1 MEEKKRT
8 AAKVVTTL
16 FPRIP
21 KVTIL
26 LLDFFIKREN
36 NVVLTREPLSH
47 FCQEEVVLAAQDI
60 LDKLQRQVITYQDV
74 RDTAENLIAIFG
86 TNARVNRC
94 ERFAQLGLHNLVFK
108 KAPDIA
114 KELGDS
120 IRKMIV
126 IIGELATSLEKVSDV
141 PPTDW
146 MGVGDTI
153 VAKTEKLNMAEIAPF
168 WSYIP
173 KMKDFQCVKLLGAGG
188 FGAVYKAIYKPTGL
202 VCTIKLVPC
211 DKFQRHKQA
220 CVDKVTAS
228 IIRNPFLVKYYA
240 CYCTKDAYLTVME
253 YICGADLFRV
263 VEKAVYLPTNE
274 CRIVMAQL
282 ILAIE
287 HMHLRGLLHRD
298 IKVSNMLIIPG
309 GRVKVID
316 FDTNKVCIGH
326 YAKRICKGYFNKT
339 ALEFRDGECAGTV
352 PYMAPELI
360 KHRPYGRACDWWSA
374 GATFYKMMTGRV
386 PFRAEGKDLLK
397 DKIANEPLKWP
408 KVEVHPHSAT
418 PEAKDMVFKMLKKN
432 PVERLGSTTYAEI
445 RGHPFFAGFNWKW
458 LATTKQLCD
467 IPAIGECMI
476 RRKETS
482 KGTERL
488 TVSAT
493 ANTKKKP
500 LYKVEDM
507 VDVEPA
513 TQRALYTYASPSFKK
528 MINFGHLEQSGC
540 WCLAPPRTPSPHT
553 DAVIRTAATGFKVK
567 GYKPQ
572 AVAVG
577 ILAKPR
583 LTGLTAKKSTGPVQL
598 KDSFFDTSGVESEE
612 LDYKKASDTDV
623 AAGIRAYS
631 GTGESADKSITAK
644 ERMDVLLFRTKSLG
658 KYWSFG
664 VNIVEVDGENNRR
677 FYMVEK
683 VKNGSPAQVSHVLE
697 GDVIVAVN
705 GQDVSQLPI
714 GEVRRRMQDSG
725 DQLVL
730 TVLSSSAF
738 RMLES
743 RRDMDQVLKAAG
755 KDTIQLRA
763 IHTTCGGS
771 GNYGFTAFEAKAW
784 NEQKKALV
792 RCHVIQKVTN
802 AQVVT
807 PNKFLYPGDV
817 LLMVDGVPVD
827 TMDQYGVRAA
837 LAKGANELNITIAP
851 MSPLR
856 LKRPSYTRLHE
867 TVMTDENVP
876 EPSAKAI
883 IEPPKP

>member
-1 MEEKKRT
+1 MAAAAAAASRAASPTSPEKHEANAVVMEEKKRA
-8 AAKVVTTL
+8 AAKVITTL

-21 KVTIL
+21 KVTML

-36 NVVLTREPLSH
+36 NLLLTQEPLSH
-47 FCQEEVVLAAQDI
+47 FCQEEVMLAGQDI

-74 RDTAENLIAIFG
+74 RDTAENLI
-86 TNARVNRC
+86 
-94 ERFAQLGLHNLVFK
+94 GLHNLVFK

-114 KELGDS
+114 KELGDN
-120 IRKMIV
+120 IRKLIV

-146 MGVGDTI
+146 MGVGDTV

-173 KMKDFQCVKLLGAGG
+173 KMKDFECVKLLGAGG

-202 VCTIKLVPC
+202 VCTMKLVPC
-211 DKFQRHKQA
+211 EKFQRHKQA

-263 VEKAVYLPTNE
+263 VEKAGYLPTNE

-326 YAKRICKGYFNKT
+326 YSKRVCKGYFTKT

-352 PYMAPELI
+352 PYMAPELV

-386 PFRAEGKDLLK
+386 PFRAEGKENLK

-458 LATTKQLCD
+458 LATTKQPCD

-482 KGTERL
+482 KGPERL

-493 ANTKKKP
+493 ANTKKKS

-507 VDVEPA
+507 VDVDPA

-528 MINFGHLEQSGC
+528 MINF
-540 WCLAPPRTPSPHT
+540 
-553 DAVIRTAATGFKVK
+553 
-567 GYKPQ
+567 
-572 AVAVG
+572 
-577 ILAKPR
+577 
-583 LTGLTAKKSTGPVQL
+583 AKKSTGPVQL

-631 GTGESADKSITAK
+631 GTGVSADKSITAK

-664 VNIVEVDGENNRR
+664 VNIIEVDGENHRR
-677 FYMVEK
+677 FFMVEK
-683 VKNGSPAQVSHVLE
+683 VKSGSPAQVSHVLE

-705 GQDVSQLPI
+705 GQDVTQLPI
-714 GEVRRRMQDSG
+714 GEVRRRMQDCG

-827 TMDQYGVRAA
+827 TMDQYGLRTA

-883 IEPPKP
+883 IEPPKT

>member
-1 MEEKKRT
+1 MAAPPQPGSNPTSPTGAGAPPANAAAMEEKKRA

-21 KVTIL
+21 KVTTL
-26 LLDFFIKREN
+26 LLEFYIKREDTI
-36 NVVLTREPLSH
+36 VLTREPLSH

-60 LDKLQRQVITYQDV
+60 LDKLNRQVITFQDV
-74 RDTAENLIAIFG
+74 RDTAENLI
-86 TNARVNRC
+86 
-94 ERFAQLGLHNLVFK
+94 GLHNLVYK
-108 KAPDIA
+108 RAPDIA
-114 KELGDS
+114 KELGDNV
-120 IRKMIV
+120 RKLIV

-153 VAKTEKLNMAEIAPF
+153 VSKTEKLNLAEIAPF

-188 FGAVYKAIYKPTGL
+188 FGAVYKAIYKPTNL

-240 CYCTKDAYLTVME
+240 CYCTRDAYLTVME

-282 ILAIE
+282 ILALE

-316 FDTNKVCIGH
+316 FDTNKVCVGH
-326 YAKRICKGYFNKT
+326 YSKRVCRGYFNKT

-352 PYMAPELI
+352 PYMAPEII

-386 PFRAEGKDLLK
+386 PFRAEDKEVLK

-458 LATTKQLCD
+458 LATSKHLCD
-467 IPAIGECMI
+467 IPAIGDCMI
-476 RRKETS
+476 RRQDPS
-482 KGTERL
+482 KGERL

-493 ANTKKKP
+493 ANTKKRP

-507 VDVEPA
+507 VDVEPS
-513 TQRALYTYASPSFKK
+513 TQRALYTYTSPSFKK
-528 MINFGHLEQSGC
+528 MINFS
-540 WCLAPPRTPSPHT
+540 
-553 DAVIRTAATGFKVK
+553 
-567 GYKPQ
+567 
-572 AVAVG
+572 
-577 ILAKPR
+577 
-583 LTGLTAKKSTGPVQL
+583 KKSAGPVQL
-598 KDSFFDTSGVESEE
+598 KESFFDTSGAESAT

-623 AAGIRAYS
+623 IAGISAYS
-631 GTGESADKSITAK
+631 GTGVSADKSITAK
-644 ERMDVLLFRTKSLG
+644 ERMDVILFRTKSLG

-664 VNIVEVDGENNRR
+664 VNIVEVEGENNRR
-677 FYMVEK
+677 FFIVDK
-683 VKNGSPAQVSHVLE
+683 VKSGSPAQVSHVLE

-705 GQDVSQLPI
+705 GQDVAQLPI

-743 RRDMDQVLKAAG
+743 RRDMDEVLKAAG

-771 GNYGFTAFEAKAW
+771 GNYGFTVFEAKAW
-784 NEQKKALV
+784 NEKKKALV
-792 RCHVIQKVTN
+792 HCHVIQKVN
-802 AQVVT
+802 NPQILT
-807 PNKFLYPGDV
+807 PNKFIYPGDV
-817 LLMVDGVPVD
+817 LLMVDGVTVD
-827 TMDQYGVRAA
+827 TMDQYGIKSA
-837 LAKGANELNITIAP
+837 LARGANEINITIAP

-856 LKRPSYTRLHE
+856 VKRPSFTRLHE
-867 TVMTDENVP
+867 TVMTDEHVP
-876 EPSAKAI
+876 EPSAKAL
-883 IEPPKP
+883 IEPPKT

>member
-1 MEEKKRT
+1 MEEKKRA

-21 KVTIL
+21 KVTTL
-26 LLDFFIKREN
+26 LLEFYIKREDTI
-36 NVVLTREPLSH
+36 VLTREPLSH

-60 LDKLQRQVITYQDV
+60 LDKLNRQVITFQDV
-74 RDTAENLIAIFG
+74 RDTAENLI
-86 TNARVNRC
+86 
-94 ERFAQLGLHNLVFK
+94 GLHNLVYK

-114 KELGDS
+114 KELGDNV
-120 IRKMIV
+120 RKLIV

-153 VAKTEKLNMAEIAPF
+153 VSKTEKLNLAEIAPF

-188 FGAVYKAIYKPTGL
+188 FGAVYKAIYKPTNL

-240 CYCTKDAYLTVME
+240 CYCTRDAYLTVME

-282 ILAIE
+282 ILALE

-316 FDTNKVCIGH
+316 FDTNKVCVGH
-326 YAKRICKGYFNKT
+326 YSKRVCRGYFNKT

-352 PYMAPELI
+352 PYMAPEII

-386 PFRAEGKDLLK
+386 PFRAEDKEVLK

-418 PEAKDMVFKMLKKN
+418 PEAKDMVFKLLKKN

-445 RGHPFFAGFNWKW
+445 RGHPFFAGFNWKR
-458 LATTKQLCD
+458 LSSTDHLCD
-467 IPAIGECMI
+467 IPAIGDCMT
-476 RRKETS
+476 RK
-482 KGTERL
+482 KDAGKPERL

-493 ANTKKKP
+493 SNTRKRK
-500 LYKVEDM
+500 LLKVQDM
-507 VDVEPA
+507 VDVEGR
-513 TQRALYTYASPSFKK
+513 TQRPLYTYASPSFKK
-528 MINFGHLEQSGC
+528 MINF
-540 WCLAPPRTPSPHT
+540 
-553 DAVIRTAATGFKVK
+553 
-567 GYKPQ
+567 
-572 AVAVG
+572 
-577 ILAKPR
+577 
-583 LTGLTAKKSTGPVQL
+583 AKKQTGPIEL
-598 KDSFFDTSGVESEE
+598 KESFFNTSGGESEE
-612 LDYKKASDTDV
+612 LDYKKASDMDV
-623 AAGIRAYS
+623 VVGISGYS
-631 GTGESADKSITAK
+631 GTGASADKSITAK
-644 ERMDVLLFRTKSLG
+644 ERMDVILFRTKSLG

-664 VNIVEVDGENNRR
+664 INVVDVDGENKR
-677 FYMVEK
+677 FIMVEK
-683 VKNGSPAQVSHVLE
+683 VKSGSPAEVSHVLE

-705 GQDVSQLPI
+705 GQDIDQLPI
-714 GEVRRRMQDSG
+714 TEVRRRMHECG
-725 DQLVL
+725 DQLVI

-738 RMLES
+738 RLLES
-743 RRDMDQVLKAAG
+743 RRDWDQILKAAG
-755 KDTIQLRA
+755 QDHLQLRA
-763 IHTTCGGS
+763 IKSACGGS
-771 GNYGFTAFEAKAW
+771 GNYGFKVFEAKAW

-792 RCHVIQKVTN
+792 HCHVVQKATDV
-802 AQVVT
+802 QVVT
-807 PNKFLYPGDV
+807 PGKRMYPGDV
-817 LLMVDGVPVD
+817 LLMLDGVPVD
-827 TMDQYGVRAA
+827 TMDQHGLRAA
-837 LAKGANELNITIAP
+837 LAKAANELNITIAP

-867 TVMTDENVP
+867 TVVTDAP
-876 EPSAKAI
+876 EPSAKATV
-883 IEPPKP
+883 EAAPPLK

>member
-1 MEEKKRT
+1 MRDIAGEVAARSDARPSTAVARRGRVFRPAGPLGARPNHARGQEK
-8 AAKVVTTL
+8 A
-16 FPRIP
+16 
-21 KVTIL
+21 
-26 LLDFFIKREN
+26 
-36 NVVLTREPLSH
+36 LTFVKAL
-47 FCQEEVVLAAQDI
+47 
-60 LDKLQRQVITYQDV
+60 
-74 RDTAENLIAIFG
+74 
-86 TNARVNRC
+86 
-94 ERFAQLGLHNLVFK
+94 LGLHNLVYK
-108 KAPDIA
+108 RAPDIA
-114 KELGDS
+114 KELGDNV
-120 IRKMIV
+120 RKLIV

-153 VAKTEKLNMAEIAPF
+153 VSKTEKLNLAEIAPF

-188 FGAVYKAIYKPTGL
+188 FGAVYKAIYKPTNL

-240 CYCTKDAYLTVME
+240 CYCTRDAYLTVME

-282 ILAIE
+282 ILALE

-316 FDTNKVCIGH
+316 FDTNKVCVGH
-326 YAKRICKGYFNKT
+326 YSKRVCRGYFNKT

-352 PYMAPELI
+352 PYMAPEII

-386 PFRAEGKDLLK
+386 PFRAEDKEVLK

-432 PVERLGSTTYAEI
+432 PS
-445 RGHPFFAGFNWKW
+445 
-458 LATTKQLCD
+458 
-467 IPAIGECMI
+467 
-476 RRKETS
+476 
-482 KGTERL
+482 
-488 TVSAT
+488 
-493 ANTKKKP
+493 
-500 LYKVEDM
+500 
-507 VDVEPA
+507 
-513 TQRALYTYASPSFKK
+513 
-528 MINFGHLEQSGC
+528 
-540 WCLAPPRTPSPHT
+540 
-553 DAVIRTAATGFKVK
+553 
-567 GYKPQ
+567 
-572 AVAVG
+572 
-577 ILAKPR
+577 
-583 LTGLTAKKSTGPVQL
+583 KKSAGPVQL
-598 KDSFFDTSGVESEE
+598 KESFFDTSGAESAT

-623 AAGIRAYS
+623 IAGISAYS
-631 GTGESADKSITAK
+631 GTGVSADKSITAK
-644 ERMDVLLFRTKSLG
+644 ERMDVILFRTKSLG

-664 VNIVEVDGENNRR
+664 VNIVEVEGENNRR
-677 FYMVEK
+677 FFIVDK
-683 VKNGSPAQVSHVLE
+683 VKSGSPAQVSHVLE

-705 GQDVSQLPI
+705 GQDVAQLPI

-743 RRDMDQVLKAAG
+743 RRDMDEVLKAAG

-771 GNYGFTAFEAKAW
+771 GNYGFTVFEAKAW
-784 NEQKKALV
+784 NEKKKALV
-792 RCHVIQKVTN
+792 HCHVIQKKVKSGSPAQVSHVLEGDVIVAVNGQDVAQLPIGEVRRRMQDSGDQLVLTVLSSSAFRMLESRRDMDEVLKAAGKDTIQLRAIHTTCGGSGNYGFTVFEAKAWNEKKKALVHCHVIQKVN
-802 AQVVT
+802 NPQILT
-807 PNKFLYPGDV
+807 PNKFIYPGDV
-817 LLMVDGVPVD
+817 LLMVDGVTVD
-827 TMDQYGVRAA
+827 TMDQYGIKSA
-837 LAKGANELNITIAP
+837 LARGANEINITIAP

-856 LKRPSYTRLHE
+856 VKRPSFTRLHE
-867 TVMTDENVP
+867 TVMTDEHVP
-876 EPSAKAI
+876 EPSAKAL
-883 IEPPKP
+883 IEPPKT